1 MVRRLAAVYGA
12 GEVLKFSPAGVQI
25 GRVTLPAAAP
35 HVTHVAIEPGT
46 RHAYVTASGPG
57 GGYIY
62 TFQALA
68 AAPAGLPNG
77 G

>member
-1 MVRRLAAVYGA
+1 MAVYAA
-12 GEVLKFSPAGVQI
+12 GEVLEFNSAGIQI
-25 GRVTLPAAAP
+25 GRALFPRSVPR
-35 HVTHVAIEPGT
+35 VTHVAIEPGT
-46 RHAYVTASGPG
+46 RRALVTASGPG

-68 AAPAGLPNG
+68 AAPAAVPNG

>member
-1 MVRRLAAVYGA
+1 MAVYGGA
-12 GEVLKFSPAGVQI
+12 EVLEFNPEGIQV
-25 GRVTLPAAAP
+25 GRVVFPSSAP
-35 HVTHVAIEPGT
+35 RVTHVAIKPGT
-46 RHAYVTASGPG
+46 RQAFVTASGPG

>member
-1 MVRRLAAVYGA
+1 
-12 GEVLKFSPAGVQI
+12 
-25 GRVTLPAAAP
+25 
-35 HVTHVAIEPGT
+35 VAIEPGT
-46 RHAYVTASGPG
+46 NRAFATASGPG

-68 AAPAGLPNG
+68 AAPAGAPNG

>member
-1 MVRRLAAVYGA
+1 M
-12 GEVLKFSPAGVQI
+12 
-25 GRVTLPAAAP
+25 
-35 HVTHVAIEPGT
+35 AIEPGT
-46 RHAYVTASGPG
+46 NRAFATASGPG

-68 AAPAGLPNG
+68 AAPAGAPNG